1 MAIFKIKRFNNP
13 QNNQQ
18 PQQNNN
24 QQPKQNV
31 QQKNQPAGNQ
41 QLTPRELTLENM
53 KMQRQMMINNRTREK
68 MLQQQREAEL
78 RQQREAQKMDIKK
91 EREEAKTIANA
102 KKLQQSQ
109 SQNPGVSHLG
119 AYKKY
124 TTAVK
129 PVAMK

>member
-1 MAIFKIKRFNNP
+1 MAIFKIKRFNNQQP
-13 QNNQQ
+13 QQ
-18 PQQNNN
+18 PQQNV
-24 QQPKQNV
+24 QKPQQNV
-31 QQKNQPAGNQ
+31 QQPVGNQ

-53 KMQRQMMINNRTREK
+53 KMQREMMINNRTREK

-102 KKLQQSQ
+102 KRLQQSQ

-129 PVAMK
+129 PIAMK